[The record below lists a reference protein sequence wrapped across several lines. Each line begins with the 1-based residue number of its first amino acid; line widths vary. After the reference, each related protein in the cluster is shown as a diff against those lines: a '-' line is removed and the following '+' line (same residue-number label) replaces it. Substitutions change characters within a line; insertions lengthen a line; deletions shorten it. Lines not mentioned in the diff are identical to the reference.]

1 MTIVRSSNVP
11 GPRQPN
17 ARGEEPALPDAEETS
32 WDETYDDA
40 SEVAQAYPVRRI
52 RNQAVADQ
60 LLADTRWQEICETIS
75 TPGALGRHYLD

>member
-11 GPRQPN
+11 RPRQPDR
-17 ARGEEPALPDAEETS
+17 RGEKPALPYAEDTS

-52 RNQAVADQ
+52 RNQTVADQ

-75 TPGALGRHYLD
+75 THGALGRHYLD